1 VPREDRVARSAFFN
15 HTMSDPLLIRDVMR
29 LGVPTCKLA
38 DPLAKVAALMLDQA
52 VAALIVLD
60 EEADTRG
67 WINETRL
74 AQAYLQAVALTPDS
88 RLLTPDS
95 CRLTAADILNEHV
108 PEAPS
113 DIPLTAAGQ
122 LMADLGVDHLFMLHH
137 AAGRAWPASML
148 CLRDLVR
155 ALAGPEYLKH
165 QGMHAARPTPMDL
178 FRQRHGLP
186 DKR

>member
-1 VPREDRVARSAFFN
+1 MPTS
-15 HTMSDPLLIRDVMR
+15 LLIRDVMR
-29 LGVPTCKLA
+29 LGVPTCKTA
-38 DPLAKVAALMLDQA
+38 DPLDKVAALMLDQA
-52 VAALIVLD
+52 AKALIVLD

-67 WINETRL
+67 WINEERL
-74 AQAYLQAVALTPDS
+74 AQAYLQAASLAADS
-88 RLLTPDS
+88 GLLPPDS
-95 CRLTAADILNEHV
+95 CPLTAADIMDEDV

-113 DIPLTAAGQ
+113 DIPLAAAGQ

-137 AAGRAWPASML
+137 AAGRAWPASVL
-148 CLRDLVR
+148 SLRDLVR

-186 DKR
+186 NKR